1 MKCKEFY
8 QFFLKHE
15 EQPDNVLAD
24 MVAAK
29 FDGVN
34 YIQALDLIQTTRN
47 ARKVN
52 FVEEIKKC
60 RLSKTK

>member
-1 MKCKEFY
+1 MKYKKFY

-29 FDGVN
+29 FDGVS
-34 YIQALDLIQTTRN
+34 YTQALDLILATRYAQADSKN
-47 ARKVN
+47 L
-52 FVEEIKKC
+52 VERIKK
-60 RLSKTK
+60 